1 MVSSSGDVPEAE
13 TVKYTTWKWYRKVKG
28 GPEYPKSEEV
38 AAGGDS
44 EFTFGLLSHH
54 LFLCFDVYALTC
66 FSYCYYFPFSSLLSY
81 FIFFFFWV
89 VVLCAILQ
97 IADMQE
103 TLKTLEEE
111 TRDLKSQIEQ
121 VKSDLPITML
131 YIVNNML
138 IVIPS
143 HKAF

>member
-1 MVSSSGDVPEAE
+1 M
-13 TVKYTTWKWYRKVKG
+13 
-28 GPEYPKSEEV
+28 
-38 AAGGDS
+38 
-44 EFTFGLLSHH
+44 
-54 LFLCFDVYALTC
+54 
-66 FSYCYYFPFSSLLSY
+66 
-81 FIFFFFWV
+81 
-89 VVLCAILQ
+89 VLCAILQ

>member
-1 MVSSSGDVPEAE
+1 M
-13 TVKYTTWKWYRKVKG
+13 
-28 GPEYPKSEEV
+28 
-38 AAGGDS
+38 
-44 EFTFGLLSHH
+44 
-54 LFLCFDVYALTC
+54 
-66 FSYCYYFPFSSLLSY
+66 
-81 FIFFFFWV
+81 
-89 VVLCAILQ
+89 ILQ